1 MRGRNAF
8 TGALVCSLVAL
19 GCGIDEGVFATVG
32 DEAIEVVVFQ
42 EHLVAVT
49 GEAWQ
54 GATESVASRL
64 LDQFI
69 DQEVVV
75 AAAGRAGEVSVP
87 IEPGARSARVRGLLD
102 GLCGPPPP
110 LEEEI
115 VETEIAAAQAVV
127 RPARASVRQ
136 MLLDSK
142 EAAEAARHQL
152 DEGMDFIELSR
163 MVSRAPNADGGGEL
177 GFLTQGGLSE
187 NLDEVIFALQAGE
200 ISTPVPG
207 PSGYHIFQVL
217 EVVAA
222 GPAPRR
228 EIEPE
233 IRRRLGEI
241 AARKH
246 AAECVQRLA
255 REVGVN
261 VIRNRLWFDYQGRY
275 AGEIH
280 AS

>member
-8 TGALVCSLVAL
+8 AGALVCCLAAL
-19 GCGIDEGVFATVG
+19 GCGTDEGVLATVG
-32 DEAIEVVVFQ
+32 DETIEVAAFQ
-42 EHLVAVT
+42 DHLVAVT

-54 GATESVASRL
+54 GVTESVASRL

-75 AAAGRAGEVSVP
+75 AAAGRAGDVSVP
-87 IEPGARSARVRGLLD
+87 TEPGARSARVRQLLD
-102 GLCGPPPP
+102 DLCGPPPP
-110 LEEEI
+110 PDEDV
-115 VETEIAAAQAVV
+115 VEAEIAAAQAVS

-142 EAAEAARHQL
+142 EAAEAARQQL
-152 DEGMDFIELSR
+152 DDGMDFVELSR
-163 MVSRAPNADGGGEL
+163 KVSRAPNADGGGEL

-200 ISTPVPG
+200 ISAPVPG

-222 GPAPRR
+222 GPAPRA

-233 IRRRLGEI
+233 IRRRLSET

-246 AAECVQRLA
+246 AAECVRGLA
-255 REVGVN
+255 HEVGVN